1 MSSPTVNNR
10 ASPSGHMIGHANSK
24 YQPCFPCSNAAAS
37 SSSSS
42 TSMEED
48 DHPTTISPPQPQEQ
62 ATNNVGD
69 LMTKAKKAAASLW
82 LILHAQVRPRYHFVC
97 FPCFTYT
104 SAHMS
109 HNIMSTLF
117 YVDIFRI
124 VGSQKALV
132 PIVVAM
138 TQNSF

>member
-1 MSSPTVNNR
+1 
-10 ASPSGHMIGHANSK
+10 
-24 YQPCFPCSNAAAS
+24 
-37 SSSSS
+37 
-42 TSMEED
+42 MEED
-48 DHPTTISPPQPQEQ
+48 DHSATISPPQPQEQ

-82 LILHAQVRPRYHFVC
+82 LILHAQVRPRYYFVS
-97 FPCFTYT
+97 FHVVLLTT
-104 SAHMS
+104 SAS

-117 YVDIFRI
+117 YVTIFRI